1 LGVGSDWTLVMRLL
15 KGQDYAVHCTVF
27 SLRNFWDFQQLS
39 RLLSSIEAVA
49 APEYFGEADIVH
61 SDYDRSEIQRWFRQS
76 QDPVEGRP
84 SLELRRGTTPRYSI
98 SVNVGNGV
106 HPHSVH
112 LTSNLRHEV
121 GELAKLFELADAI
134 ADDAEV
140 DFGSVNLYREGAAKA
155 ARLVEGG
162 TFENLGPYIHNGPSD
177 VWARTYFGLRLV
189 ALAGNES
196 AFMGSPGKWRRL
208 KSGVLVLDLDPA
220 PWDRTPDELKAA
232 QLAVAPTLKVR
243 TGIFA
248 VPDGNEFGDDVP
260 GPRWQPPAGWLWPA

>member
-1 LGVGSDWTLVMRLL
+1 MRLP
-15 KGQDYAVHCTVF
+15 KDQDYAFRCTVF
-27 SLRNFWDFQQLS
+27 SLRNFWDFHQAS
-39 RLLSSIEAVA
+39 VLLSAIEGVA
-49 APEYFGEADIVH
+49 APEYYGEADIVH
-61 SDYDRSEIQRWFRQS
+61 SDYDRREIQRWFREN
-76 QDPVEGRP
+76 QDPLEGRP
-84 SLELRRGTTPRYSI
+84 SLELRRGTAPRYSI
-98 SVNVGNGV
+98 SINVGNGV

-134 ADDAEV
+134 ADDADV
-140 DFGSVNLYREGAAKA
+140 DFGSVNLYREGTPKA
-155 ARLVEGG
+155 TVLVDGG
-162 TFENLGPYIHNGPSD
+162 TAENLGGYIHNGPGD

-189 ALAGNES
+189 TLAGSEA
-196 AFMGSPGKWRRL
+196 AFTGSPGNWRRL

-232 QLAVAPTLKVR
+232 QLNVAPPLKAR

-248 VPDGNEFGDDVP
+248 VPDGNDFGDDVP

>member
-1 LGVGSDWTLVMRLL
+1 MRLP
-15 KGQDYAVHCTVF
+15 KDQDYAVHCVVF

-49 APEYFGEADIVH
+49 EPEYFGEGDIVH
-61 SDYDRSEIQRWFRQS
+61 SDYDRGEIQRWFREN

-84 SLELRRGTTPRYSI
+84 SLELRRGTAPRYSI

-140 DFGSVNLYREGAAKA
+140 DFGSINLYRQGSPKDVQ
-155 ARLVEGG
+155 LVEGG
-162 TFENLGPYIHNGPSD
+162 TFENLGSYIHNGPSD

-196 AFMGSPGKWRRL
+196 AFTGTLGKWRRL
-208 KSGVLVLDLDPA
+208 KRGVLVLDLDPA
-220 PWDRTPDELKAA
+220 PWDRSPDELKAA
-232 QLAVAPTLKVR
+232 QLAIAPALKAR

-248 VPDGNEFGDDVP
+248 VPDGNDFGDDVP
-260 GPRWQPPAGWLWPA
+260 GPRWEPPAGWLWPA